1 MKFQSGSPSSSR
13 RSDVSRLLDPS
24 YASSSSRSYS
34 SQTMIYV
41 DDNGEMHDPDFRQ
54 FPTFPVS
61 DRQRGKRPADAFSTP
76 SWDEE
81 EEDSYDA
88 SNYRRFPYSMC
99 PASPIHSS
107 PPSSPVSYSSSESWM
122 TRNSSDSFAQKLHK
136 KQNHS
141 SADSRSFCS
150 YQEQE
155 AVEEVAKEEEESTK
169 SAPNTTVKMEWQ
181 ALQLTVS
188 MGAFRVKRKIRN
200 ALK

>member
-1 MKFQSGSPSSSR
+1 MKFQSSSPSSSK

-34 SQTMIYV
+34 SHSMIYV

-61 DRQRGKRPADAFSTP
+61 DRQRGKRPVDAFSTLD
-76 SWDEE
+76 WDGE

-88 SNYRRFPYSMC
+88 SKYCRFPYSTR
-99 PASPIHSS
+99 PASPIHCS
-107 PPSSPVSYSSSESWM
+107 PPSSPVSYSSSESWV
-122 TRNSSDSFAQKLHK
+122 TTNTSDSFAQKLRK
-136 KQNHS
+136 KQNRS
-141 SADSRSFCS
+141 SSDSRSLRS
-150 YQEQE
+150 YEE
-155 AVEEVAKEEEESTK
+155 VVEEVAEEEITRS
-169 SAPNTTVKMEWQ
+169 SPNTTVKKEWQ

-188 MGAFRVKRKIRN
+188 MGAFRVKRKIKN